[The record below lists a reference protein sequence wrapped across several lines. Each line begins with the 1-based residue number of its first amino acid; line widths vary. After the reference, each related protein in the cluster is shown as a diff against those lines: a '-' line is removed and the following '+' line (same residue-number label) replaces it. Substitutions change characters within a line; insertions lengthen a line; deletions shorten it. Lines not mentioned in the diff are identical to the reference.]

1 MTGFYNGYT
10 TCPLGTGYDKC
21 INAEFVY
28 NFQPVETFPFAQDK
42 ERYTMFW
49 MKKHV
54 MPALYWK
61 LMVKGWWSGPEIIR
75 KLLSVF
81 KINKL

>member
-10 TCPLGTGYDKC
+10 TCPLVTGYDKC
-21 INAEFVY
+21 IMAEFVY

-54 MPALYWK
+54 MPPLYWK